1 MRAAVVSRKGP
12 VRDNNEDNY
21 YMNGCRMKAE
31 ETDAQEERIRTCADA
46 FQVYAVCD
54 GMGGTDSGE
63 AASAC
68 AVGALADRA
77 GLRSAAAGGRELVQ
91 MLREISGTVLDEALR
106 RGKSAGTTIALVHL
120 QERRLR
126 AANVGDSRIYRFRKG
141 KLWQISEDHSR
152 VAQMVRMG
160 LISPEQART
169 DPGRHVIS
177 QYLGMPD
184 QVLVSPCIR
193 SAGTIKRGDIYL
205 LCSDGLTD
213 MLTDSEIR
221 AILEEG
227 GDSGEIARALS
238 EAALRRGGRD
248 NVTVMIL
255 QVCPQRDAGR

>member
-1 MRAAVVSRKGP
+1 MHAAVVSRKGP

-21 YMNGCRMKAE
+21 YMNGYWMKAE
-31 ETDAQEERIRTCADA
+31 ETDAEAERVRTCGDA
-46 FQVYAVCD
+46 FQAYAVCD

-68 AVGALADRA
+68 AVRALDVESVR
-77 GLRSAAAGGRELVQ
+77 RSMASGGRELVQ
-91 MLREISGTVLDEALR
+91 MLQEISGTVLDEALR
-106 RGKSAGTTIALVHL
+106 RGKSAGTTIALALL
-120 QERRLR
+120 QERRLT

-141 KLWQISEDHSR
+141 QLWQISEDHSR

-169 DPGRHVIS
+169 DPGRHIIS

-184 QVLVSPCIR
+184 PLLVSPCIR
-193 SAGTIKRGDIYL
+193 SAGTVKKNDIYL

-213 MLTDSEIR
+213 MLTDGEIR
-221 AILEEG
+221 VILEEG
-227 GDSGEIARALS
+227 GDAQKMARALS
-238 EAALRRGGRD
+238 EAALCRGGRD

-255 QVCPQRDAGR
+255 QLCPKRDAGR